1 MSMFDDYE
9 YIKKLDETHIEQLEF
24 SIGLQRQVLALSAV
38 IDALTVILQD
48 KLGIQK
54 EEFNDI
60 INSIQKSDSYKSAQA
75 TVDGYVEE
83 LNGMKESIRVIS
95 KYVNDESLTEEEK
108 AYLDKYIN
116 V

>member
-9 YIKKLDETHIEQLEF
+9 YIKKLDEIHVEQLEF
-24 SIGLQRQVLALSAV
+24 SIGLQRQVLAVSTV
-38 IDALTVILQD
+38 VDALSVVLQD
-48 KLGIQK
+48 KLGVQK
-54 EEFNDI
+54 EEVDDI
-60 INSIQKSDSYKSAQA
+60 INSIKKSDSYKSAQA
-75 TVDGYVEE
+75 MVDRYEEE
-83 LNGMKESIRVIS
+83 LNGMKEVTRIVS